1 MKWNYWGLILSC
13 WLFLEANKSGGK
25 SILPHSL
32 CWWVGDC
39 HAQQLAA
46 QRRETQKFLRT
57 LLFSL
62 IHLPGGTW
70 WLSKWSL
77 KSLVVTPTFF
87 PGGPSGGYSVV
98 LPAIVLHLAD
108 TLGQSFYPGE
118 LRALVQGKHYHT
130 RSFPACQRAQCWHQ
144 QACPRQPRWLQPT
157 ALAGQEPAAPPTP
170 WEAHGEGGQCC
181 NCGVA
186 GRSAGRSCLTKTT
199 SPKKSGH
206 I

>member
-1 MKWNYWGLILSC
+1 MLVSRRLSRSAARC
-13 WLFLEANKSGGK
+13 TEKRNTKISQDSPVLSDTLAGGHGGSASEVWK
-25 SILPHSL
+25 AWSSPPLSSL
-32 CWWVGDC
+32 
-39 HAQQLAA
+39 
-46 QRRETQKFLRT
+46 
-57 LLFSL
+57 
-62 IHLPGGTW
+62 GG
-70 WLSKWSL
+70 S
-77 KSLVVTPTFF
+77 
-87 PGGPSGGYSVV
+87 SGGYSVV

-108 TLGQSFYPGE
+108 ILGQSFYPGE
-118 LRALVQGKHYHT
+118 LRALLQGKHYHT
-130 RSFPACQRAQCWHQ
+130 RRFPACQRAQCWHQ
-144 QACPRQPRWLQPT
+144 QSCPRQPRWLQPT